1 MRLALQ
7 LTKLQEQQPALFK
20 SPLPLGDTL
29 PGIYRE
35 PGFTDVAKPMPN
47 GDQEPLGP
55 LVLRLCAG
63 LDEVLAPIIAVLDH
77 FPAYLDPYTTPKD
90 MLDWLGGW
98 IGLDL
103 RGGTTED
110 ERMPQRIQL
119 ARAAELLG
127 HRGTSAAMKAEIDAA
142 FGIDTTVVSEVV
154 SEVVGEAPMLR
165 VDVTVTG
172 EVTVDRLRLD
182 ALVDE
187 IKPAHLPHEVEVHTG
202 GTTDAPRISD
212 GETQRF
218 RVQDPPGPGG
228 AGGAR
233 NRPS

>member
-7 LTKLQEQQPALFK
+7 LTELQRQQPDLFK
-20 SPLPLGDTL
+20 SLFESPLPIGKTL

-35 PGFTDVAKPMPN
+35 PGFTDVAEPTRD
-47 GDQEPLGP
+47 GDQETLGP
-55 LVLRLCAG
+55 LLLRLCAG
-63 LDEVLAPIIAVLDH
+63 LDEVLAPIITVLDH
-77 FPAYLDPYTTPKD
+77 FPAYLDPYTTPED

-110 ERMPQRIQL
+110 ERMPQRIQV

-142 FGIDTTVVSEVV
+142 FGIDSAVVSEVL
-154 SEVVGEAPMLR
+154 GEAPMLR

-172 EVTVDRLRLD
+172 DVTVDRLRLD

-202 GTTDAPRISD
+202 TTDAPRVSD